1 MMNCRRIQKLLM
13 TDYIDG
19 ELNEKM
25 RINILNHLA
34 TCDRCKQFE
43 EALQKET
50 VSPFKAAEKKTPPD
64 FIWEKIRSRIISGEK
79 RAFKVIR
86 ILKPAFAIPALAIVT
101 LIAILVIRFPVIG
114 RTALNTYITDQTEFI
129 MDLGQNGI
137 DVPDEGLG
145 TSIEE
150 YLFS

>member
-1 MMNCRRIQKLLM
+1 MNCRRIQKLLM

-25 RINILNHLA
+25 RISILNHLA
-34 TCDRCKQFE
+34 TCDKCKQFE
-43 EALQKET
+43 KTLQKET

-64 FIWEKIRSRIISGEK
+64 FIWEKIRSRIIADEES
-79 RAFKVIR
+79 AFKVIR
-86 ILKPAFAIPALAIVT
+86 IFKPAFAIPAIAVVI
-101 LIAILVIRFPVIG
+101 LIAILVVRFPLIG
-114 RTALNTYITDQTEFI
+114 RTTLNTYITDQTEFI

-145 TSIEE
+145 TSIEQF
-150 YLFS
+150 LLS